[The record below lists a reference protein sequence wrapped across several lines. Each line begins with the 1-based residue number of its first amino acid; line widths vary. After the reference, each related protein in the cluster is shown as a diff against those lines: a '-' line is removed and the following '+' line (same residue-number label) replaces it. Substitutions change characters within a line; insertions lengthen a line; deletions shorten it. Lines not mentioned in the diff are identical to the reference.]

1 MTPEDNSF
9 FPKRKRRAAS
19 GGTRTRNVLRS
30 RQTLYQ
36 HVHPIQHVHVHTY
49 SSCAWFKHLVLT
61 FLLSSFLSR
70 SDRLGEL
77 ERDKARLSEQ
87 LIAQQRE
94 HLVREMDILKKSKSK
109 NLLKKGFKKLKGKI
123 QVRSSSAL

>member
-1 MTPEDNSF
+1 MHSF
-9 FPKRKRRAAS
+9 
-19 GGTRTRNVLRS
+19 VLQGS
-30 RQTLYQ
+30 LYVYTLC
-36 HVHPIQHVHVHTY
+36 PLTTLEIPSLPP
-49 SSCAWFKHLVLT
+49 SSSA
-61 FLLSSFLSR
+61 

-94 HLVREMDILKKSKSK
+94 HLVREMDILKRSKGK

-123 QVRSSSAL
+123 QVHRTAVKLGCWWKMGRPKHFVLLARI